1 MTDPE
6 NMGSDITQISVSGHK
21 VGIAGLT
28 RVLEDVRELGL
39 TNRIEIGS
47 RLVRRARQQNFIPPG
62 AEYEYCDAL
71 LKEYSRFLG
80 EEVDER
86 TSAVEIRIMGPGCFR
101 CEELTR
107 RVMSV
112 VTDLSV
118 PADVQHVRDLN
129 EITDY
134 GPAAMPILVING
146 EIRACGKVL
155 SMKELRTLL
164 D

>member
-1 MTDPE
+1 
-6 NMGSDITQISVSGHK
+6 
-21 VGIAGLT
+21 
-28 RVLEDVRELGL
+28 
-39 TNRIEIGS
+39 
-47 RLVRRARQQNFIPPG
+47 
-62 AEYEYCDAL
+62 
-71 LKEYSRFLG
+71 
-80 EEVDER
+80 
-86 TSAVEIRIMGPGCFR
+86 
-101 CEELTR
+101 
-107 RVMSV
+107 MSV
-112 VTDLSV
+112 VADLSV